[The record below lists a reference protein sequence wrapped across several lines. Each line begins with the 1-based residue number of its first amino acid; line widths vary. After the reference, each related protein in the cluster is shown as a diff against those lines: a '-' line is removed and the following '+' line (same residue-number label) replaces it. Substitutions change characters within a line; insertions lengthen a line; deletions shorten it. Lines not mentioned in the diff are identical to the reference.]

1 LFGDKK
7 FERKN
12 RIASKKVWLYI
23 IQKRPS
29 FRREDKM
36 NATIQEDWWRAALA
50 RDKGFDGVFVYG
62 VRSTGIYCRPSC
74 SARRPRRNQ
83 VIFFR
88 MLEAAEQ
95 AGFRPCRRCKPGEAV
110 IHDPQVKWVQ
120 RLCRT
125 IENYDSPDRPLT
137 LAAMGNDIRL
147 SPQHLQRT
155 FKRMMGITPR
165 QYAEACRLRRLK
177 SMVRKGT
184 NVTRALYEAGYGS
197 SSRLYEGALPR
208 LGMTPG
214 TYLRGG
220 KGMRIRYTIVD
231 CPLGRLLVA
240 ATEKGVSAV
249 SIGKSD
255 KALEAALLSEYAA
268 AKIHRD
274 RAGLGEYITT
284 LLKYLD
290 GEKPH
295 RGLPLDVQVTAFQW
309 KVYEALRAIPYG
321 HTRTYEEVAKAIRQP
336 RAVRAVARACA
347 ANPTAIVI
355 PCHRV
360 VRKDGG
366 PGGYRWGT
374 ENKEALL
381 AKEKAENQ

>member
-1 LFGDKK
+1 MD
-7 FERKN
+7 
-12 RIASKKVWLYI
+12 
-23 IQKRPS
+23 
-29 FRREDKM
+29 
-36 NATIQEDWWRAALA
+36 ATIQEDWWKAAVA
-50 RDKGFDGVFVYG
+50 RDNGFDGVFVYG

-74 SARRPRRNQ
+74 PARRPRRNQ
-83 VIFFR
+83 VIFFQ
-88 MLEAAEQ
+88 MSEAAEQ
-95 AGFRPCRRCKPGEAV
+95 AGFRPCRRCKPEEAV
-110 IHDPQVKWVQ
+110 IRDPQVKWVQ
-120 RLCRT
+120 RLCRA
-125 IENYDSPDRPLT
+125 IEDYDSSDRPLT
-137 LAAMGNDIRL
+137 LATMGDDIRL

-165 QYAEACRLRRLK
+165 QYVEACRLRRLK
-177 SMVRKGT
+177 SMVKKGA

-197 SSRLYEGALPR
+197 SSRLYETALSR
-208 LGMTPG
+208 MGMTPG
-214 TYLRGG
+214 AYLRGG
-220 KGMRIRYTIVD
+220 KGMHIQYTIVG

-255 KALEAALLSEYAA
+255 KALESALSSEYAA
-268 AKIHRD
+268 AEIHRD
-274 RAGLGEYITT
+274 EAGLGEYITI
-284 LLKYLD
+284 LLKYLG

-295 RGLPLDVQVTAFQW
+295 WGLPLDVQVTAFQW

-321 HTRTYEEVAKAIRQP
+321 HTRTYEEVAKAINQP

-366 PGGYRWGT
+366 LGGYRWGT
-374 ENKEALL
+374 GTKRALL
-381 AKEKAENQ
+381 AKEKIESP

>member
-1 LFGDKK
+1 MDAK
-7 FERKN
+7 
-12 RIASKKVWLYI
+12 
-23 IQKRPS
+23 
-29 FRREDKM
+29 
-36 NATIQEDWWRAALA
+36 IQEDWWRAALA
-50 RDKGFDGVFVYG
+50 RNKGFDGVFVYG

-88 MLEAAEQ
+88 MPEAAEQ
-95 AGFRPCRRCKPGEAV
+95 AGFRPCRRCKPEETA

-125 IENYDSPDRPLT
+125 IEDYDSPDRSLT

-208 LGMTPG
+208 MGMTPG

-220 KGMRIRYTIVD
+220 KGMHIRYTIVD

-268 AKIHRD
+268 AEIHRD
-274 RAGLGEYITT
+274 KAGLGEYITT
-284 LLKYLD
+284 LLNYLN

-295 RGLPLDVQVTAFQW
+295 RGLLLDVQVTAFQW
-309 KVYEALRAIPYG
+309 KVYEALRAIAYG

-347 ANPTAIVI
+347 ANPAAIVI

-366 PGGYRWGT
+366 LGGYRWGT
-374 ENKEALL
+374 GTKRALL
-381 AKEKAENQ
+381 AKEKIESP